1 MMGIKEVLL
10 LWFINFLIKKSKGGS
25 VNNEIKQNKQLVEEI
40 HKLIIKKTTKRRVY
54 SSFKGNI
61 LGADLADMQ
70 LISRINKGTRFLLF
84 VIGIFSNYALVV
96 LVKEKKDRTIVNAFQ
111 KILDNSM

>member
-1 MMGIKEVLL
+1 M
-10 LWFINFLIKKSKGGS
+10 
-25 VNNEIKQNKQLVEEI
+25 EEI
-40 HKLIIKKTTKRRVY
+40 HKLIIKKITKRRVY

-111 KILDNSM
+111 KILDNSMRKPNEIWLGKGSEFYNSSFKK